1 MAMAENEK
9 AENPAETAGTV
20 AGRAATIIPR
30 KNDEEASPGAE
41 ADKKQAEQE
50 E

>member
-20 AGRAATIIPR
+20 AGRAATITPR
-30 KNDEEASPGAE
+30 RNDEEASPGAE
-41 ADKKQAEQE
+41 ADKKKSKQE
-50 E
+50 D